1 MHRLADMVNTASHI
15 TPKMYFAP
23 LLDVEFTKFRVS
35 TILWFWVYW
44 TQALLFI
51 VFSPSQKMQNTH
63 QQTIKR
69 QKKRVQIKTFLVEEE
84 KEFWKKFL
92 MSNFP
97 TWSWFRTMLW
107 RISETWRRIRACWWT
122 TAVHP
127 GREGYKGASHTPE
140 REMLLEQL
148 ALNIYELKKTY
159 CLLMCPSNS
168 WSQMSNKGFSRNLVK
183 GGLYP
188 VFWASRG
195 LVMAFGGVFAVNS

>member
-140 REMLLEQL
+140 RDAPRAACFKYIWVKENLLSSDVS
-148 ALNIYELKKTY
+148 K
-159 CLLMCPSNS
+159 
-168 WSQMSNKGFSRNLVK
+168 
-183 GGLYP
+183 
-188 VFWASRG
+188 
-195 LVMAFGGVFAVNS
+195 